1 MSKTFFKFLLAVCV
15 LAFSLAA
22 ARAPQNCAATLAA
35 LEQQVEAQ
43 RKLLWDWAGL
53 IRYGSEN
60 TELPKPKPDEA
71 RVVFI
76 GDEITENWGAG
87 TTPFFPGKPYFNR
100 GIAGQT
106 SAQML
111 VRFRQDVIKL
121 RPQVVVIAAGTNDIA
136 SINSPI
142 TQQMSAENITSM
154 VELAKANGIRVVLAS
169 VTPICDCYIKR
180 SLLRPF
186 GKIIGL
192 NNWLEE
198 YAAASGAV
206 YLNYYAA
213 LGVGRNLKKEF
224 TSDGVLLN
232 DAAYAVMAPLAEAAI
247 EKALSRKE

>member
-1 MSKTFFKFLLAVCV
+1 MSQPYFKLLLV
-15 LAFSLAA
+15 LLVLTLCLAA
-22 ARAPQNCAATLAA
+22 ARVPQDCASAVAA
-35 LEQQVEAQ
+35 LEQQVESQ

-60 TELPKPKPDEA
+60 TELPKPKPEEN

-76 GDEITENWGAG
+76 GDEITENWPAEK
-87 TTPFFPGKPYFNR
+87 FFPGKPYFNR
-100 GIAGQT
+100 GFVGQT

-121 RPQVVVIAAGTNDIA
+121 RPKVVVIAAGTNDIA
-136 SINSPI
+136 SIHGPV

-154 VELAKANGIRVVLAS
+154 VELAKANNIKVVLAS
-169 VTPICDCYIKR
+169 VTPICDCYTTR

-198 YAAASGAV
+198 YAAASGSV
-206 YLNYYAA
+206 YLNYFAA
-213 LGVGRNLKKEF
+213 LGGRNLKKEF

-232 DAAYAVMAPLAEAAI
+232 EAAYAVMMPLAEAAI
-247 EKALSRKE
+247 AQALAKR

>member
-1 MSKTFFKFLLAVCV
+1 MRNTILKFLLAVLV
-15 LAFSLAA
+15 LGCLAA
-22 ARAPQNCAATLAA
+22 ARVPQDCATSITA

-60 TELPKPKPDEA
+60 TELPKLKNDEQ
-71 RVVFI
+71 RVVFL
-76 GDEITENWGAG
+76 GDEITENWGQGA
-87 TTPFFPGKPYFNR
+87 TPFFPGKPYFNR

-121 RPQVVVIAAGTNDIA
+121 RPKVVVIAAGSNDIA
-136 SINSPI
+136 SIHGPI

-154 VELAKANGIRVVLAS
+154 VELAKANGIRVVLTS
-169 VTPICDCYIKR
+169 VTPICDCYTKR

-198 YAAASGAV
+198 YAAASGSV
-206 YLNYYAA
+206 YLNYFAA
-213 LGVGRNLKKEF
+213 LGGRNLKKEF

-247 EKALSRKE
+247 AQALNQK

>member
-1 MSKTFFKFLLAVCV
+1 MKSLLFKLICGGCALLG
-15 LAFSLAA
+15 LAA
-22 ARAPQNCAATLAA
+22 AAVQKSPGCAETLAA
-35 LEQQVEAQ
+35 LEQRAEMQ
-43 RKLLWDWAGL
+43 RQLLWDWAGL

-60 TELPKPKPDEA
+60 TELRKPKPEEN
-71 RVVFI
+71 RVVFL
-76 GDEITENWGAG
+76 GDEITENWPAEN
-87 TTPFFPGKPYFNR
+87 FFSGKPYFNR
-100 GIAGQT
+100 GITGQT

-121 RPQVVVIAAGTNDIA
+121 KPKVVVIAAGTNDVA
-136 SINSPI
+136 SIHSPI

-154 VELAKANGIRVVLAS
+154 VELAKANNIKVVLAA
-169 VTPICDCYIKR
+169 VTPICDCYTKR

-198 YAAASGAV
+198 YATASGSV

-213 LGVGRNLKKEF
+213 LGEGRNLKKQF

-232 DAAYAVMAPLAEAAI
+232 EAAYAVMAPLAETAI
-247 EKALSRKE
+247 AQALAK